1 MDMSVYS
8 LITAIVFFN
17 IGLVIVRVFRRNT
30 GFLVQNS
37 TAVLLLLALLSLI
50 RAMFPLD
57 LEHAFVLQSETVYAS
72 IVDVLHMP
80 LGGKIS
86 VGGALLAAW
95 LLGSLAFLCKSAYGL
110 IREFWQ
116 VRKFQTT
123 EDARIQE
130 IADSCLPDQVTVLVS
145 LDVAV
150 PMVTGIRRAYVYVP
164 PLALSDEEWRLVLR
178 HEYQHFRGKDI
189 YIKLFYLILEAVF
202 WWNPVVRFFH
212 RELEN
217 LLELRCDSAVTK
229 AMTEK
234 ERVTYLEAIL
244 NVMKQVAWRDVKQLN
259 GAASLVDVKR
269 QGFMRQRFEVILN
282 KAAVSRGKSVRNI
295 CIIVIVFVCSYFV
308 VVQPGWY
315 PTEEDYGG
323 GEIVEVTKE
332 NAYIKLDKNGT
343 YQLYVDGEY
352 WFDVKEDE
360 LDTIDDTISYDK
372 LDIVREE

>member
-8 LITAIVFFN
+8 LATAIVFFN
-17 IGLVIVRVFRRNT
+17 VGLVIVRMFRRNT
-30 GFLVQNS
+30 GFLVKNS
-37 TAVLLLLALLSLI
+37 TVTLLLLALLSLI
-50 RAMFPLD
+50 RAIFPLD

-86 VGGALLAAW
+86 VGGTLLAAW

-116 VRKFQTT
+116 VRKFRIT
-123 EDARIQE
+123 EDTRIQE
-130 IADSCLPDQVTVLVS
+130 VADSCLPDQVTVLVS
-145 LDVAV
+145 PDAAV

-164 PLALSDEEWRLVLR
+164 PLTLSDEEWQLVLR
-178 HEYQHFRGKDI
+178 HEYQHFAGKDI
-189 YIKLFYLILEAVF
+189 YVKLFYLILEAVF

-244 NVMKQVAWRDVKQLN
+244 SVMKQVAWRDVKQLN

-282 KAAVSRGKSVRNI
+282 KAAVSKGRSARNI
-295 CIIVIVFVCSYFV
+295 CIIVAAFVCSYFI

-315 PTEEDYGG
+315 PTVEDYGG
-323 GEIVEVTKE
+323 GTPLEVTKE

-360 LDTIDDTISYDK
+360 LDSIVDTVSHDK

>member
-8 LITAIVFFN
+8 LATAIVFFN
-17 IGLVIVRVFRRNT
+17 VGLVIVRVFRRNT
-30 GFLVQNS
+30 GFLVKNS
-37 TAVLLLLALLSLI
+37 TVTLLLLALLSLI
-50 RAMFPLD
+50 RAIFPLD

-86 VGGALLAAW
+86 VGGTLLAAW

-145 LDVAV
+145 PDAAV

-164 PLALSDEEWRLVLR
+164 PLTLSDEEWRLVLC
-178 HEYQHFRGKDI
+178 HEYQHFAGKDI
-189 YIKLFYLILEAVF
+189 YVKLFYLILEAVF

-234 ERVTYLEAIL
+234 ERVTYLETIL
-244 NVMKQVAWRDVKQLN
+244 SVMKQVAWRDVKQLN

-282 KAAVSRGKSVRNI
+282 KAAVSKGRSARNI
-295 CIIVIVFVCSYFV
+295 CIIVVAFVCSYFI

-315 PTEEDYGG
+315 PTVEDYGG
-323 GEIVEVTKE
+323 GTPLEVTKE

-360 LDTIDDTISYDK
+360 LDTLSRDK
-372 LDIVREE
+372 LDIIREE

>member
-1 MDMSVYS
+1 M
-8 LITAIVFFN
+8 
-17 IGLVIVRVFRRNT
+17 
-30 GFLVQNS
+30 
-37 TAVLLLLALLSLI
+37 
-50 RAMFPLD
+50 
-57 LEHAFVLQSETVYAS
+57 
-72 IVDVLHMP
+72 
-80 LGGKIS
+80 
-86 VGGALLAAW
+86 
-95 LLGSLAFLCKSAYGL
+95 
-110 IREFWQ
+110 
-116 VRKFQTT
+116 RKFQTT
-123 EDARIQE
+123 EDARIQK

-145 LDVAV
+145 SDVAV

-164 PLALSDEEWRLVLR
+164 PLALSDGEWRLVLR

-217 LLELRCDSAVTK
+217 LLELRCDSAMTK

-282 KAAVSRGKSVRNI
+282 KAAVSKGRSIRNV

-315 PTEEDYGG
+315 PTVEDHGG

-332 NAYIKLDKNGT
+332 NAYIRVDKNGT
-343 YQLYVDGEY
+343 YQLYVDGKIFGTVEEKDL
-352 WFDVKEDE
+352 DVPPHDE
-360 LDTIDDTISYDK
+360 LDII
-372 LDIVREE
+372 REE

>member
-8 LITAIVFFN
+8 LATAIVFFN
-17 IGLVIVRVFRRNT
+17 VGLVIVRVFRRNT
-30 GFLVQNS
+30 GFLVKNS
-37 TAVLLLLALLSLI
+37 TVTLLLLALLSLI

-86 VGGALLAAW
+86 VGEALLAAW
-95 LLGSLAFLCKSAYGL
+95 LLGSLAFFCKSAYGL
-110 IREFWQ
+110 VREFWQ
-116 VRKFQTT
+116 VRKFQVT

-130 IADSCLPDQVTVLVS
+130 IADRCLPDQVAVFVS
-145 LDVAV
+145 PDVAV
-150 PMVTGIRRAYVYVP
+150 PMVTGIRKAYVYVP
-164 PLALSDEEWRLVLR
+164 PLTLADEEWQLVLR
-178 HEYQHFRGKDI
+178 HEYQHFAGKDI
-189 YIKLFYLILEAVF
+189 YVKLFYLVLEAVF

-212 RELEN
+212 QELEN

-229 AMTEK
+229 GMTEK
-234 ERVTYLEAIL
+234 EQVTYLEAIL
-244 NVMKQVAWRDVKQLN
+244 GVMKQVAWRDVRQLN

-282 KAAVSRGKSVRNI
+282 KAAVSKGRSIRNV

-332 NAYIKLDKNGT
+332 NAYIKLDKNGVME
-343 YQLYVDGEY
+343 LYVDGEI
-352 WFDVKEDE
+352 FGTVEENE
-360 LDTIDDTISYDK
+360 LDTPPYDE
-372 LDIVREE
+372 LNIVREE

>member
-8 LITAIVFFN
+8 LATAIVFFN
-17 IGLVIVRVFRRNT
+17 VGLVIVRMFRRNT
-30 GFLVQNS
+30 GFLVKNS
-37 TAVLLLLALLSLI
+37 TVTLLLLALLSLI
-50 RAMFPLD
+50 RAIFPLD

-86 VGGALLAAW
+86 VGGTLLAAW

-145 LDVAV
+145 PDAAV

-164 PLALSDEEWRLVLR
+164 PLTLSDEEWQLVLR
-178 HEYQHFRGKDI
+178 HEYQHFAGKDI
-189 YIKLFYLILEAVF
+189 YVKLFYLILEAVF

-244 NVMKQVAWRDVKQLN
+244 SVMKQVAWRDVKQLN

-282 KAAVSRGKSVRNI
+282 KAAVSKGRSARDI
-295 CIIVIVFVCSYFV
+295 CIIVAAFVCSYFV
-308 VVQPGWY
+308 VVQPGWH
-315 PTEEDYGG
+315 PTVEDYGG

-343 YQLYVDGEY
+343 YQLYVDGKIFGTVEEKDL
-352 WFDVKEDE
+352 DVPPHDE
-360 LDTIDDTISYDK
+360 LDII
-372 LDIVREE
+372 REE